1 MLRRPGA
8 DAGEHR
14 NQMGRKTMRG
24 FRGFLLGLAMSV
36 GAIAGA
42 RAQAVEIEYWQYVFD
57 ARIKAMNELIKRFEA
72 ANPNIKVK
80 HTTFPYADY
89 QTKIVAAAPAGQG
102 PDVVQLFY
110 GWVDNFIAGK
120 VIRPLPRDAFPPEM
134 IEKEFYPIVSAMKRE
149 GEYYALPTAVRS
161 LALFYNKKIFQEA
174 GLDPAKPPKTLD
186 EFLDAAKKT
195 TKRDGAGNMLQAGV
209 TLDMP
214 GQDYHWWREVL
225 LRQMGGKPYSDDNK
239 TVAYDSE
246 AGAKSLAWYA
256 DLQRTHKVGL
266 AGFMDEGQAA
276 FRAGRAAMTIDG
288 SFRLGAFG
296 GIKNFEWGVAELP
309 AGPDGSK
316 SNFASYWVN
325 AITTKPSGEKLE
337 AAKKFMAF
345 VTSPEAMQLWLET
358 VGELPARKA
367 AAETEKNLTHPIY
380 GPFLKALNYSQ
391 ATVFVDELPQ
401 RQVILDMAN
410 RVLLQNQEPKAALA
424 EAAKAEQAI
433 LDRFYK
439 K

>member
-1 MLRRPGA
+1 
-8 DAGEHR
+8 
-14 NQMGRKTMRG
+14 MRG
-24 FRGFLLGLAMSV
+24 FRGLVLGIAMSI

-72 ANPNIKVK
+72 ANPGIKVK

-89 QTKIVAAAPAGQG
+89 QTKIAAAVPAGQG
-102 PDVVQLFY
+102 PDVVQLYY
-110 GWVDNFIAGK
+110 GWLDNFVGAKFIQ
-120 VIRPLPRDAFPPEM
+120 PLPRDAFPHDV
-134 IEKEFYPIVSAMKRE
+134 IEKEFYPIVQTMKRD
-149 GEYYALPTAVRS
+149 GEYYGLPTAVRT
-161 LALFYNKKIFQEA
+161 LALFYNKKLFQEA
-174 GLDPAKPPKTLD
+174 GLDPNKPPQTLD
-186 EFLDAAKKT
+186 EYLEAAKKT
-195 TKRDGAGNMLQAGV
+195 VKRDAAGNMLSAGAV
-209 TLDMP
+209 IDMP
-214 GQDYHWWREVL
+214 GQDLHWWREVL

-246 AGAKSLAWYA
+246 AGAKALNWYA
-256 DLQRTHKVGL
+256 DLQRVHKVGQ

-276 FRAGRAAMTIDG
+276 FRAGRAAMTVDG

-309 AGPDGSK
+309 ASTDGK
-316 SNFASYWVN
+316 RSNFASYWVN
-325 AITTKPSGEKLE
+325 AITAKPTGAKLE

-345 VTSPEAMQLWLET
+345 TTSPEAMQVWLDM

-367 AAETEKNLTHPIY
+367 AAETQANLAHPIY

-391 ATVFVDELPQ
+391 ATIFVDELAQ
-401 RQVILDMAN
+401 RQVGLDMAN
-410 RVLLQNQEPKAALA
+410 RVFIQNQDAKASLA

>member
-1 MLRRPGA
+1 
-8 DAGEHR
+8 
-14 NQMGRKTMRG
+14 MRG
-24 FRGFLLGLAMSV
+24 FRGLVLGIAMSI

-72 ANPNIKVK
+72 ANPGIKVK

-89 QTKIVAAAPAGQG
+89 QTKIAAAVPAGQG
-102 PDVVQLFY
+102 PDVVQLYY
-110 GWVDNFIAGK
+110 GWLDNFVGAKFIQ
-120 VIRPLPRDAFPPEM
+120 PLPRDAFPHDV
-134 IEKEFYPIVSAMKRE
+134 IEKEFYPIVQTMKRD
-149 GEYYALPTAVRS
+149 GEYYGLPTAVRT
-161 LALFYNKKIFQEA
+161 LALFYNKKLFQEA
-174 GLDPAKPPKTLD
+174 GLDPSKPPQTLD
-186 EFLDAAKKT
+186 EYLEVAKKT
-195 TKRDGAGNMLQAGV
+195 VKRDAAGNMLSAGAV
-209 TLDMP
+209 IDMP
-214 GQDYHWWREVL
+214 GQDLHWWREVL

-246 AGAKSLAWYA
+246 AGAKALNWYA
-256 DLQRTHKVGL
+256 DLQRIHKVGQ

-276 FRAGRAAMTIDG
+276 FRAGRAAMTVDG

-309 AGPDGSK
+309 ASADGK
-316 SNFASYWVN
+316 RSNFASYWVN
-325 AITTKPSGEKLE
+325 AITAKPTGVKLE

-345 VTSPEAMQLWLET
+345 TTSPEAMQVWLDM

-367 AAETEKNLTHPIY
+367 AAETEKNLAHPIY

-391 ATVFVDELPQ
+391 ATVFVDELAQ
-401 RQVILDMAN
+401 RQVGLDMAN
-410 RVLLQNQEPKAALA
+410 RVFIQNQDAKASLA

>member
-1 MLRRPGA
+1 
-8 DAGEHR
+8 
-14 NQMGRKTMRG
+14 MRG
-24 FRGFLLGLAMSV
+24 FRGLVLGIAMSI

-72 ANPNIKVK
+72 ANPGIKVK

-89 QTKIVAAAPAGQG
+89 QTKIAAAVPAGQG
-102 PDVVQLFY
+102 PDVVQLYY
-110 GWVDNFIAGK
+110 GWLDNFVGAKFIQ
-120 VIRPLPRDAFPPEM
+120 PLPRDAFPHDM
-134 IEKEFYPIVSAMKRE
+134 IEKEFYPIVQTMKRD
-149 GEYYALPTAVRS
+149 GEYYGLPTAVRT
-161 LALFYNKKIFQEA
+161 LALFYNKKLFQEA
-174 GLDPAKPPKTLD
+174 GLDPNKPPQTLD
-186 EFLDAAKKT
+186 DYLEAAKKT
-195 TKRDGAGNMLQAGV
+195 VKRDPAGNMLSAGAV
-209 TLDMP
+209 IDMP
-214 GQDYHWWREVL
+214 GQDLHWWREVL

-246 AGAKSLAWYA
+246 AGAKALNWYA
-256 DLQRTHKVGL
+256 DLQRVHKVGQ

-276 FRAGRAAMTIDG
+276 FRAGRAAMTVDG

-296 GIKNFEWGVAELP
+296 GIKNFEWGVTELP
-309 AGPDGSK
+309 ASADGK
-316 SNFASYWVN
+316 RSNFASYWVN
-325 AITTKPSGEKLE
+325 AITAKPTGAKLE

-345 VTSPEAMQLWLET
+345 TTSPEAMQVWLDM

-367 AAETEKNLTHPIY
+367 AAETEKNLGHPIY

-391 ATVFVDELPQ
+391 ATVFVDELAQ
-401 RQVILDMAN
+401 RQVGLDMTN
-410 RVLLQNQEPKAALA
+410 RVLIQNQDAKASLA
-424 EAAKAEQAI
+424 EAAKAEQTI

>member
-1 MLRRPGA
+1 
-8 DAGEHR
+8 
-14 NQMGRKTMRG
+14 MRG
-24 FRGFLLGLAMSV
+24 FRGLVLGVLMSV

-72 ANPNIKVK
+72 ANPGIKVK

-89 QTKIVAAAPAGQG
+89 QTKIAAAVPAGQG
-102 PDVVQLFY
+102 PDVVQLYY
-110 GWVDNFIAGK
+110 GWLDNFVGAKFIQ
-120 VIRPLPRDAFPPEM
+120 PLPRDAFPHDV
-134 IEKEFYPIVSAMKRE
+134 IEKEFYPIVQTMKRD
-149 GEYYALPTAVRS
+149 GEYYGLPTAVRT
-161 LALFYNKKIFQEA
+161 LALFYNKKLFQEA
-174 GLDPAKPPKTLD
+174 GLDPNKPPQTLD
-186 EFLDAAKKT
+186 EYLEAAKKT
-195 TKRDGAGNMLQAGV
+195 VKRDAAGNMLSAGAV
-209 TLDMP
+209 IDMP
-214 GQDYHWWREVL
+214 GQDLHWWREVL

-246 AGAKSLAWYA
+246 AGAKALNWYA
-256 DLQRTHKVGL
+256 DLQRVHKVGQ

-276 FRAGRAAMTIDG
+276 FRAGRAAMTVDG

-309 AGPDGSK
+309 ASADGK
-316 SNFASYWVN
+316 RSNFASYWVN
-325 AITTKPSGEKLE
+325 AITAKPTGAKLE

-345 VTSPEAMQLWLET
+345 TTSPEAMQVWLDM

-367 AAETEKNLTHPIY
+367 AAETEKNLAHPIY

-391 ATVFVDELPQ
+391 ATVFVDELAQ
-401 RQVILDMAN
+401 RQVGLDMAN
-410 RVLLQNQEPKAALA
+410 RVFIQNQDAKASLA

>member
-1 MLRRPGA
+1 
-8 DAGEHR
+8 
-14 NQMGRKTMRG
+14 
-24 FRGFLLGLAMSV
+24 MSV

-72 ANPNIKVK
+72 ANPGIKVK

-89 QTKIVAAAPAGQG
+89 QTKIAAAVPAGQG
-102 PDVVQLFY
+102 PDVVQLYY
-110 GWVDNFIAGK
+110 GWLDNFVGAKFIQ
-120 VIRPLPRDAFPPEM
+120 PLPRDAFPHDV
-134 IEKEFYPIVSAMKRE
+134 IEKEFYPIVQTMKRG
-149 GEYYALPTAVRS
+149 GEYYGLPTAVRT
-161 LALFYNKKIFQEA
+161 LALFYNKKLFQEA
-174 GLDPAKPPKTLD
+174 GLDPNKPPQTLD
-186 EFLDAAKKT
+186 EYLEVAKKT
-195 TKRDGAGNMLQAGV
+195 VKRDATGNMLSAGAV
-209 TLDMP
+209 IDMP
-214 GQDYHWWREVL
+214 GQDLHWWREVL

-239 TVAYDSE
+239 TIAYDSE
-246 AGAKSLAWYA
+246 AGAKALNWYA
-256 DLQRTHKVGL
+256 DLQRVHKVGQ

-276 FRAGRAAMTIDG
+276 FRAGRAAMTVDG

-296 GIKNFEWGVAELP
+296 GIKNFEWGVTELP
-309 AGPDGSK
+309 ASADGK
-316 SNFASYWVN
+316 RSNFASYWVN
-325 AITTKPSGEKLE
+325 AITGKPTGAKLE

-345 VTSPEAMQLWLET
+345 TTSPEAMQVWLDM

-367 AAETEKNLTHPIY
+367 AAETEKNLSHPIY

-391 ATVFVDELPQ
+391 ATVFVDELAQ
-401 RQVILDMAN
+401 RQVGLDMAN
-410 RVLLQNQEPKAALA
+410 RVFIQNQDAKASLA

>member
-1 MLRRPGA
+1 
-8 DAGEHR
+8 
-14 NQMGRKTMRG
+14 MRG
-24 FRGFLLGLAMSV
+24 FRGLVLGIAMSI

-42 RAQAVEIEYWQYVFD
+42 KAQAVEIEYWQYVFD

-72 ANPNIKVK
+72 ANPGIKVK

-89 QTKIVAAAPAGQG
+89 QTKIAAAVPAGQG
-102 PDVVQLFY
+102 PDVVQLYY
-110 GWVDNFIAGK
+110 GWLDNFVGAKFIQ
-120 VIRPLPRDAFPPEM
+120 PLPRDAFPHDV
-134 IEKEFYPIVSAMKRE
+134 IEKEFYPIVQTMKRD
-149 GEYYALPTAVRS
+149 GEYYGLPTAVRT
-161 LALFYNKKIFQEA
+161 LALFYNKKLFQEA
-174 GLDPAKPPKTLD
+174 GLDPNKPPQTLD
-186 EFLDAAKKT
+186 EYLEAAKKT
-195 TKRDGAGNMLQAGV
+195 VKRDAAGNMLSAGAV
-209 TLDMP
+209 IDMP
-214 GQDYHWWREVL
+214 GQDLHWWREVL

-246 AGAKSLAWYA
+246 AGAKALNWYA
-256 DLQRTHKVGL
+256 DLQRVHKVGQ

-276 FRAGRAAMTIDG
+276 FRAGRAAMTVDG

-309 AGPDGSK
+309 ASADGK
-316 SNFASYWVN
+316 RSNFASYWVN
-325 AITTKPSGEKLE
+325 AITAKPTGAKLE

-345 VTSPEAMQLWLET
+345 TTSPEAMQVWLDM

-367 AAETEKNLTHPIY
+367 AAETEKNLAHPIY

-391 ATVFVDELPQ
+391 ATVFVDELAQ
-401 RQVILDMAN
+401 RQVGLDMAN
-410 RVLLQNQEPKAALA
+410 RVFIQNQDAKASLA

>member
-1 MLRRPGA
+1 
-8 DAGEHR
+8 
-14 NQMGRKTMRG
+14 MRG
-24 FRGFLLGLAMSV
+24 FRGLVLGIAMSI

-72 ANPNIKVK
+72 ANPGIKVK

-89 QTKIVAAAPAGQG
+89 QTKIAAAVPAGQG
-102 PDVVQLFY
+102 PDVVQLYY
-110 GWVDNFIAGK
+110 GWLDNFVGAKFIQ
-120 VIRPLPRDAFPPEM
+120 PLPRDAFPHDV
-134 IEKEFYPIVSAMKRE
+134 IEKEFYPIVQTMKRD
-149 GEYYALPTAVRS
+149 GEYYGLPTAVRT
-161 LALFYNKKIFQEA
+161 LALFYNKKLFQEA
-174 GLDPAKPPKTLD
+174 GLDPSKPPQTLD
-186 EFLDAAKKT
+186 EYLDVAKKT
-195 TKRDGAGNMLQAGV
+195 VKRDAAGNMLSAGAV
-209 TLDMP
+209 IDMP
-214 GQDYHWWREVL
+214 GQDLHWWREVL

-246 AGAKSLAWYA
+246 AGAKALNWYA
-256 DLQRTHKVGL
+256 DLQRIHKVGQ

-276 FRAGRAAMTIDG
+276 FRAGRAAMTVDG

-309 AGPDGSK
+309 ASADGK
-316 SNFASYWVN
+316 RSNFASYWVN
-325 AITTKPSGEKLE
+325 AITAKPTGVKLE

-345 VTSPEAMQLWLET
+345 TTSPEAMQVWLDM

-367 AAETEKNLTHPIY
+367 AAETEKNLAHPIY

-391 ATVFVDELPQ
+391 ATVFVDELAQ
-401 RQVILDMAN
+401 RQVGLDMAN
-410 RVLLQNQEPKAALA
+410 RVFIQNQDAKASLA

>member
-1 MLRRPGA
+1 
-8 DAGEHR
+8 
-14 NQMGRKTMRG
+14 MRG
-24 FRGFLLGLAMSV
+24 FRGLVLGIAMSI

-42 RAQAVEIEYWQYVFD
+42 KAQAVEIEYWQYVFD

-72 ANPNIKVK
+72 ANPGIKVK

-89 QTKIVAAAPAGQG
+89 QTKIAAAVPAGQG
-102 PDVVQLFY
+102 PDVVQLYY
-110 GWVDNFIAGK
+110 GWLDNFVGAKFIQ
-120 VIRPLPRDAFPPEM
+120 PLPRDAFPHDV
-134 IEKEFYPIVSAMKRE
+134 IEKEFYPIVQTMKRD
-149 GEYYALPTAVRS
+149 GEYYGLPTAVRT
-161 LALFYNKKIFQEA
+161 LALFYNKKLFQEA
-174 GLDPAKPPKTLD
+174 GLDPNKPPQTLD
-186 EFLDAAKKT
+186 EYLEAAKKT
-195 TKRDGAGNMLQAGV
+195 VKRDAAGNMLSAGAV
-209 TLDMP
+209 IDMP
-214 GQDYHWWREVL
+214 GQDLHWWREVL

-239 TVAYDSE
+239 SVAYDSE
-246 AGAKSLAWYA
+246 AGAKALNWYA
-256 DLQRTHKVGL
+256 DLQRVHKIGQ

-276 FRAGRAAMTIDG
+276 FRAGRAAMTVDG

-309 AGPDGSK
+309 ASADGK
-316 SNFASYWVN
+316 RSNFASYWVN
-325 AITTKPSGEKLE
+325 AITAKPTGAKLE

-345 VTSPEAMQLWLET
+345 TTSPEAMQVWLDM

-367 AAETEKNLTHPIY
+367 AAETEKNLAHPIY

-391 ATVFVDELPQ
+391 ATVFVDELAQ
-401 RQVILDMAN
+401 RQVGLDMAN
-410 RVLLQNQEPKAALA
+410 RVFIQNQDAKASLA

>member
-1 MLRRPGA
+1 
-8 DAGEHR
+8 
-14 NQMGRKTMRG
+14 MRG
-24 FRGFLLGLAMSV
+24 FRGLVLGIAMSI

-72 ANPNIKVK
+72 ANPGIKVK

-89 QTKIVAAAPAGQG
+89 QTKIAAAVPAGQG
-102 PDVVQLFY
+102 PDVVQLYY
-110 GWVDNFIAGK
+110 GWLDNFVGAKFIQ
-120 VIRPLPRDAFPPEM
+120 PLPRDAFPHDV
-134 IEKEFYPIVSAMKRE
+134 IEKEFYPIVQTMKRD
-149 GEYYALPTAVRS
+149 GEYYGLPTAVRT
-161 LALFYNKKIFQEA
+161 LALFYNKKLFQEA
-174 GLDPAKPPKTLD
+174 GLDPNKPPQTLD
-186 EFLDAAKKT
+186 EYLEAAKKT
-195 TKRDGAGNMLQAGV
+195 VKRDAAGNMLSAGAV
-209 TLDMP
+209 IDMP
-214 GQDYHWWREVL
+214 GQDLHWWREVL

-246 AGAKSLAWYA
+246 AGAKALNWYA
-256 DLQRTHKVGL
+256 DLQRVHKVGQ

-276 FRAGRAAMTIDG
+276 FRAGRAAMTVDG

-309 AGPDGSK
+309 ASADGK
-316 SNFASYWVN
+316 RSNFASYWVN
-325 AITTKPSGEKLE
+325 AITAKPTGAKLE

-345 VTSPEAMQLWLET
+345 TTSPEAMQVWLDM

-367 AAETEKNLTHPIY
+367 AAETEKNLAHPIY
-380 GPFLKALNYSQ
+380 GPFLKALNYSR
-391 ATVFVDELPQ
+391 ATVFVDELAQ
-401 RQVILDMAN
+401 RQVGLDMAN
-410 RVLLQNQEPKAALA
+410 RVFIQNQDAKASLA

>member
-1 MLRRPGA
+1 
-8 DAGEHR
+8 
-14 NQMGRKTMRG
+14 MRG
-24 FRGFLLGLAMSV
+24 FRGLVLGIAMSI

-42 RAQAVEIEYWQYVFD
+42 KAQAVEIEYWQYVFD

-72 ANPNIKVK
+72 ANPGIKIK

-89 QTKIVAAAPAGQG
+89 QTKIAAAVPAGQG
-102 PDVVQLFY
+102 PDVVQLYY
-110 GWVDNFIAGK
+110 GWLDNFVGAKFIQ
-120 VIRPLPRDAFPPEM
+120 PLPRDAFPHDV
-134 IEKEFYPIVSAMKRE
+134 IEREFYPIVQTMKRD
-149 GEYYALPTAVRS
+149 GEYYGLPTAVRT
-161 LALFYNKKIFQEA
+161 LALFYNKKLFQEA
-174 GLDPAKPPKTLD
+174 GLDPNKPPQTLD
-186 EFLDAAKKT
+186 EYLEAAKKT
-195 TKRDGAGNMLQAGV
+195 VKRDAAGNMLSAGAV
-209 TLDMP
+209 IDMP
-214 GQDYHWWREVL
+214 GQDLHWWREVL
-225 LRQMGGKPYSDDNK
+225 LRQMGGKPYSDDSK

-246 AGAKSLAWYA
+246 AGAKALNWYA
-256 DLQRTHKVGL
+256 DLQRVHKVGQ

-276 FRAGRAAMTIDG
+276 FRAGRAAMTVDG

-309 AGPDGSK
+309 ASADGK
-316 SNFASYWVN
+316 RSNFASYWVN
-325 AITTKPSGEKLE
+325 AITAKPTGAKLE

-345 VTSPEAMQLWLET
+345 TTSPEAMQVWLDM

-367 AAETEKNLTHPIY
+367 AAETEKNLAHPIY

-391 ATVFVDELPQ
+391 ATVFVDELAQ
-401 RQVILDMAN
+401 RQVGLDMAN
-410 RVLLQNQEPKAALA
+410 RVFIQNQDAKASLA

>member
-1 MLRRPGA
+1 
-8 DAGEHR
+8 
-14 NQMGRKTMRG
+14 
-24 FRGFLLGLAMSV
+24 MSI

-72 ANPNIKVK
+72 ANPGIKVK

-89 QTKIVAAAPAGQG
+89 QTKIAAAVPAGQG
-102 PDVVQLFY
+102 PDVVQLYY
-110 GWVDNFIAGK
+110 GWLDNFVGAKFIQ
-120 VIRPLPRDAFPPEM
+120 PLPRDAFPHDV
-134 IEKEFYPIVSAMKRE
+134 IEKEFYPIVQTMKRD
-149 GEYYALPTAVRS
+149 GEYYGLPTAVRT
-161 LALFYNKKIFQEA
+161 LALFYNKKLFQEA
-174 GLDPAKPPKTLD
+174 GLDPNKPPQTLD
-186 EFLDAAKKT
+186 EYLEAAKKT
-195 TKRDGAGNMLQAGV
+195 VKRDAAGNMLSAGAV
-209 TLDMP
+209 IDMP
-214 GQDYHWWREVL
+214 GQDLHWWREVL

-246 AGAKSLAWYA
+246 AGAKALNWYA
-256 DLQRTHKVGL
+256 DLQRVHKVGQ

-276 FRAGRAAMTIDG
+276 FRAGRAAMTVDG

-296 GIKNFEWGVAELP
+296 GIKNFEWGVTELP
-309 AGPDGSK
+309 ASADGK
-316 SNFASYWVN
+316 RSNFASYWVN
-325 AITTKPSGEKLE
+325 AITAKPTGAKLE

-345 VTSPEAMQLWLET
+345 TTSPEAMQVWLDM

-367 AAETEKNLTHPIY
+367 AAETQANLAHPIY

-391 ATVFVDELPQ
+391 ATIFVDELAQ
-401 RQVILDMAN
+401 RQVGLDMAN
-410 RVLLQNQEPKAALA
+410 RVFIQNQDAKASLA

>member
-1 MLRRPGA
+1 
-8 DAGEHR
+8 
-14 NQMGRKTMRG
+14 MRG
-24 FRGFLLGLAMSV
+24 FRGLVLGIAMSI

-72 ANPNIKVK
+72 ANPGIKVK

-89 QTKIVAAAPAGQG
+89 QTKIAAAVPAGQG
-102 PDVVQLFY
+102 PDVVQLYY
-110 GWVDNFIAGK
+110 GWLDNFVGAKFIQ
-120 VIRPLPRDAFPPEM
+120 PLPRDAFPHDV
-134 IEKEFYPIVSAMKRE
+134 IEKEFYPIVQTMKRD
-149 GEYYALPTAVRS
+149 GEYYGLPTAVRT
-161 LALFYNKKIFQEA
+161 LALFYNKKLFQEA
-174 GLDPAKPPKTLD
+174 GLDPNKPPQTLD
-186 EFLDAAKKT
+186 EYLEAAKKT
-195 TKRDGAGNMLQAGV
+195 VKRDAAGNMLSAGAV
-209 TLDMP
+209 IDMP
-214 GQDYHWWREVL
+214 GQDLHWWREVL
-225 LRQMGGKPYSDDNK
+225 LRQMGGKPYSDDHK

-246 AGAKSLAWYA
+246 AGAKALNWYA
-256 DLQRTHKVGL
+256 DLQRVHKVGQ

-276 FRAGRAAMTIDG
+276 FRAGRAAMTVDG

-309 AGPDGSK
+309 ASADGK
-316 SNFASYWVN
+316 RSNFASYWVN
-325 AITTKPSGEKLE
+325 AITAKPTGAKLE

-345 VTSPEAMQLWLET
+345 TTSPEAMQVWLDM

-367 AAETEKNLTHPIY
+367 AAETEKNLAHPIY

-391 ATVFVDELPQ
+391 ATVFVDELAQ
-401 RQVILDMAN
+401 RQVGLDMAN
-410 RVLLQNQEPKAALA
+410 RVFIQNQDAKASLA

>member
-1 MLRRPGA
+1 
-8 DAGEHR
+8 
-14 NQMGRKTMRG
+14 MRG
-24 FRGFLLGLAMSV
+24 FRGLVLGIAMSI

-72 ANPNIKVK
+72 ANPGIKVK

-89 QTKIVAAAPAGQG
+89 QTKIAAAVPAGQG
-102 PDVVQLFY
+102 PDVVQLYY
-110 GWVDNFIAGK
+110 GWLDNFVGAKFIQ
-120 VIRPLPRDAFPPEM
+120 PLPRDAFPHDV
-134 IEKEFYPIVSAMKRE
+134 IEKEFYPIVQTMKRD
-149 GEYYALPTAVRS
+149 GEYYGLPTAVRT
-161 LALFYNKKIFQEA
+161 LALFYNKKLFQEA
-174 GLDPAKPPKTLD
+174 GLDPNKPPQTLD
-186 EFLDAAKKT
+186 EYLEAAKKT
-195 TKRDGAGNMLQAGV
+195 VKRDAAGNMLSAGAV
-209 TLDMP
+209 IDMP
-214 GQDYHWWREVL
+214 GQDLHWWREVL

-239 TVAYDSE
+239 SVAYDSE
-246 AGAKSLAWYA
+246 AGARALNWYA
-256 DLQRTHKVGL
+256 DLQRVHKVGQ

-276 FRAGRAAMTIDG
+276 FRAGRAAMTVDG

-309 AGPDGSK
+309 AGPDGK
-316 SNFASYWVN
+316 RSNFASYWVN
-325 AITTKPSGEKLE
+325 AITAKPTGAKLE

-345 VTSPEAMQLWLET
+345 TTSPEAMQVWLDM

-367 AAETEKNLTHPIY
+367 AAETQKNLAHPIY

-391 ATVFVDELPQ
+391 ATVFVDELAQ
-401 RQVILDMAN
+401 RQVGLDMAN
-410 RVLLQNQEPKAALA
+410 RVFIQNQDAKASLA

>member
-1 MLRRPGA
+1 
-8 DAGEHR
+8 
-14 NQMGRKTMRG
+14 MRG
-24 FRGFLLGLAMSV
+24 FRGLVLGIAMSI

-72 ANPNIKVK
+72 ANPGIKVK

-89 QTKIVAAAPAGQG
+89 QTKIAAAVPAGQG
-102 PDVVQLFY
+102 PDVVQLYY
-110 GWVDNFIAGK
+110 GWLDNFVGAKFIQ
-120 VIRPLPRDAFPPEM
+120 PLPRDAFPHDV
-134 IEKEFYPIVSAMKRE
+134 IEKEFYPIVQTMKRDS
-149 GEYYALPTAVRS
+149 EYYGLPTAVRT
-161 LALFYNKKIFQEA
+161 LALFYNKKLFQEA
-174 GLDPAKPPKTLD
+174 GLDPNKPPQTLD
-186 EFLDAAKKT
+186 EYLEAAKKT
-195 TKRDGAGNMLQAGV
+195 VKRDAAGNMLSAGAV
-209 TLDMP
+209 IDMP
-214 GQDYHWWREVL
+214 GQDLHWWREVL

-246 AGAKSLAWYA
+246 AGAKALNWYA
-256 DLQRTHKVGL
+256 DLQRVHKVGQ

-276 FRAGRAAMTIDG
+276 FRAGRAAMTVDG

-309 AGPDGSK
+309 ASADGK
-316 SNFASYWVN
+316 RSNFASYWVN
-325 AITTKPSGEKLE
+325 AITAKPTGAKLE

-345 VTSPEAMQLWLET
+345 TTSPEAMQVWLDM

-367 AAETEKNLTHPIY
+367 AAETEKNLAHPIY

-391 ATVFVDELPQ
+391 ATVFVDELAQ
-401 RQVILDMAN
+401 RQVGLDMAN
-410 RVLLQNQEPKAALA
+410 RVFIQNQDAKASLA

>member
-1 MLRRPGA
+1 
-8 DAGEHR
+8 
-14 NQMGRKTMRG
+14 MRG
-24 FRGFLLGLAMSV
+24 FRGLVLGVLMSV

-72 ANPNIKVK
+72 ANPGIKVK

-89 QTKIVAAAPAGQG
+89 QTKIAAAVPAGQG
-102 PDVVQLFY
+102 PDVVQLYY
-110 GWVDNFIAGK
+110 GWLDNFVGAKFIQ
-120 VIRPLPRDAFPPEM
+120 PLPRDAFPHDV
-134 IEKEFYPIVSAMKRE
+134 IEKEFYPIVQTMKRD
-149 GEYYALPTAVRS
+149 GEYYGLPTAVRT
-161 LALFYNKKIFQEA
+161 LALFYNKKLFQEA
-174 GLDPAKPPKTLD
+174 GLDPNKPPQTLD
-186 EFLDAAKKT
+186 EYLEAAKKT
-195 TKRDGAGNMLQAGV
+195 VKRDAAGNMLSAGAV
-209 TLDMP
+209 IDMP
-214 GQDYHWWREVL
+214 GQDLHWWREVL

-246 AGAKSLAWYA
+246 AGAKALNWYA
-256 DLQRTHKVGL
+256 DLQRVHKVGQ

-276 FRAGRAAMTIDG
+276 FRAGRAAMTVDG

-296 GIKNFEWGVAELP
+296 GIKNFEWGVTELP
-309 AGPDGSK
+309 ASADGK
-316 SNFASYWVN
+316 RSNFASYWVN
-325 AITTKPSGEKLE
+325 AITGKPTGAKLE

-345 VTSPEAMQLWLET
+345 TTSPEAMQVWLDM

-367 AAETEKNLTHPIY
+367 AAETEKNLSHPIY

-391 ATVFVDELPQ
+391 ATVFVDELAQ
-401 RQVILDMAN
+401 RQVGLDMAN
-410 RVLLQNQEPKAALA
+410 RVFIQNQDAKASLA
-424 EAAKAEQAI
+424 ESAKAEQAI

>member
-1 MLRRPGA
+1 
-8 DAGEHR
+8 
-14 NQMGRKTMRG
+14 MRG
-24 FRGFLLGLAMSV
+24 FRGLVLGVLMSV

-72 ANPNIKVK
+72 ANPGIKVK

-89 QTKIVAAAPAGQG
+89 QTKIAAAVPAGQG
-102 PDVVQLFY
+102 PDVVQLYY
-110 GWVDNFIAGK
+110 GWLDNFVGAKFIQ
-120 VIRPLPRDAFPPEM
+120 PLPRDAFPHDV
-134 IEKEFYPIVSAMKRE
+134 IEKEFYPIVQTMKRD
-149 GEYYALPTAVRS
+149 GEYYGLPTAVRT
-161 LALFYNKKIFQEA
+161 LALFYNKKLFQDA
-174 GLDPAKPPKTLD
+174 GLDPNKPPQTLD
-186 EFLDAAKKT
+186 EYLEAAKKT
-195 TKRDGAGNMLQAGV
+195 VKRDAAGNMLSAGAV
-209 TLDMP
+209 IDMP
-214 GQDYHWWREVL
+214 GQDLHWWREVL

-246 AGAKSLAWYA
+246 AGAKALNWYA
-256 DLQRTHKVGL
+256 DLQRVHKVGQ

-276 FRAGRAAMTIDG
+276 FRAGRAAMTVDG

-296 GIKNFEWGVAELP
+296 GIKNFEWGVTELP
-309 AGPDGSK
+309 ASADGK
-316 SNFASYWVN
+316 RSNFASYWVN
-325 AITTKPSGEKLE
+325 AITAKPTGAKLE

-345 VTSPEAMQLWLET
+345 TTSPEAMQVWLDM

-367 AAETEKNLTHPIY
+367 AAETEKNLSHPIY

-391 ATVFVDELPQ
+391 ATVFVDELAQ
-401 RQVILDMAN
+401 RQVGLDMAN
-410 RVLLQNQEPKAALA
+410 RVFIQNQDAKASLA
-424 EAAKAEQAI
+424 ESAKAEQAI